1 MDDNPAGG
9 AAADQAAGYGPLAL
23 LAQLSDRADL
33 DVVPVTLVAGGALIS
48 GRVVGGWEFFNHY
61 ADAFRRLAARQG
73 GGAESVGGLLQ
84 GAFEEFA
91 GKYVQEGGRPQ
102 TTQEVDTDA
111 LEPAWLHLAEATV
124 TVGGT
129 ETRQAGS
136 WRVRLDQ
143 ITAWTVEPPT
153 G

>member
-33 DVVPVTLVAGGALIS
+33 DVPVTLVAGGALIS
-48 GRVVGGWEFFNHY
+48 GRVVGGWEFFNHH

-73 GGAESVGGLLQ
+73 GGAEGVGALLQ

-91 GKYVQEGGRPQ
+91 GEYAQEGGRPQ
-102 TTQEVDTDA
+102 TTQDGDTDA
-111 LEPAWLHLAEATV
+111 LESAWLHLAEATV
-124 TVGGT
+124 TAGGKQ
-129 ETRQAGS
+129 TRQAGS

-143 ITAWTVEPPT
+143 VTAWTLEPSS

>member
-33 DVVPVTLVAGGALIS
+33 DVPVTLVAGGGLIS

-73 GGAESVGGLLQ
+73 GGAESTGALLQ

-91 GKYVQEGGRPQ
+91 GEYAQDSGRPQ
-102 TTQEVDTDA
+102 TTREVDTDA

-124 TVGGT
+124 TVGGKQ
-129 ETRQAGS
+129 TRQAGS

-143 ITAWTVEPPT
+143 VAAWTVEPT